1 MNPKEELMLVSSSV
15 LPKVYLK
22 VVEAKK
28 LLTSGQAAT
37 IHQAVEE
44 AGISRSAFYK
54 YKDYV
59 FPFSEMSGTQ
69 VFTLFF
75 IVYDLPGVLSE
86 LLKKFA
92 NASANILTINQ
103 NIPVNSLANI
113 TISFKMTGRIQELI
127 RELEA
132 VRGVKKIEIIAK
144 A

>member
-1 MNPKEELMLVSSSV
+1 MRHTCTVLKGGSLRMNPKEELMLVSSSV

-75 IVYDLPGVLSE
+75 IC
-86 LLKKFA
+86 LLYTSKD
-92 NASANILTINQ
+92 
-103 NIPVNSLANI
+103 
-113 TISFKMTGRIQELI
+113 
-127 RELEA
+127 
-132 VRGVKKIEIIAK
+132 RG
-144 A
+144 